1 MFEWQDSLIEM
12 GLGDGEEAAV
22 SVGLDG
28 EDQWLTS
35 EDSELA
41 HELPGVGDEEAGV
54 LLRVNLPLVHMEH
67 PRDHKANIDIL
78 EQMGGKKNPKN
89 NTIKIPQDIKSN
101 YPSDSAIT
109 TDLLPRKLPYS
120 FWTIR
125 WWNKTQ

>member
-78 EQMGGKKNPKN
+78 EQMGGKKPKKQHNKNP
-89 NTIKIPQDIKSN
+89 
-101 YPSDSAIT
+101 
-109 TDLLPRKLPYS
+109 PRH
-120 FWTIR
+120 
-125 WWNKTQ
+125 